1 MRAQAAPPNDLQL
14 LEKLKH
20 YCAYQERCH
29 SEVKTKMEQL
39 KIPFY
44 KQDDFIAALI
54 SENFLNE
61 SRFAEIYSL
70 SKLRQK
76 NWGKI
81 KIKMA
86 LQEKKVSPYC
96 IQSGLAAI
104 DNEEYIQI
112 LENTARKKA
121 ASLKEATLFLQK
133 NKLADFLLRKGFES
147 ELVWPLVNRL
157 LGD

>member
-1 MRAQAAPPNDLQL
+1 MRAQAAPPNDHQL

-44 KQDDFIAALI
+44 KHDDFIAALI

-81 KIKMA
+81 KIKLA
-86 LQEKKVSPYC
+86 LQAKNVSPYC
-96 IQSGLAAI
+96 IQSGLVAI
-104 DNEEYIQI
+104 NEIEYQEI
-112 LENTARKKA
+112 LKQTAQKKA
-121 ASLKEATLFLQK
+121 ASLKEATLFERK
-133 NKLADFLLRKGFES
+133 NKLADYLLRKGFEGD
-147 ELVWPLVNRL
+147 LVWPLLNQL
-157 LGD
+157 LED